1 MRLLTIGLL
10 IIVLLSCNKI
20 ITIELP
26 AYESQI
32 VVEMYL
38 EEGKPLRCL
47 VSESLP
53 YTDTAIS
60 RELNDAMVI
69 FSDGSVND
77 TLVNIIN
84 EDTET
89 GRWYNYFN
97 PGIMLADSTKTY
109 TIKISDSSNR
119 LVTGTTQF
127 SQRIISIDSIN
138 IRSSANEPDSF
149 SVGIIISDPGISDNY
164 YRFLITKKLN
174 DFNSEDT
181 DFFLS
186 DLSFNGNS
194 FSFYSNAN
202 YARNDTVLV
211 RVYSLLKEYYDYL
224 QSTENARNSNFNPFT
239 QPALIK
245 SNVKGGLGIFTAIR
259 YDQRQIMI
267 R

>member
-10 IIVLLSCNKI
+10 IILSISCNKI

-26 AYESQI
+26 AYKPQI

-53 YTDTAIS
+53 YTDTAID
-60 RELNDAMVI
+60 RELNDAKVI

-77 TLVNIIN
+77 TLVNIAN

-89 GRWYNYFN
+89 GRWYNYLN
-97 PGIMLADSTKTY
+97 PRIMVADSTKTY
-109 TIKISDSSNR
+109 TIRIADSSNR
-119 LVTGTTQF
+119 VVTGTTHF
-127 SQRIISIDSIN
+127 SQRIISIDSIS
-138 IRSSANEPDSF
+138 IRSSVKKPDSF
-149 SVGIIISDPGISDNY
+149 SVGIIISDPAISDNY
-164 YRFLITKKLN
+164 YRFLVTKKMN
-174 DFNSEDT
+174 DFSSEDT

-194 FSFYSNAN
+194 FSFYSDAD
-202 YARNDTVLV
+202 YTRNDTVLV
-211 RVYSLLKEYYDYL
+211 RVYSLLKEHFDYM
-224 QSTENARNSNFNPFT
+224 QSTDNARNSNFNPFT
-239 QPALIK
+239 QPAMIK
-245 SNVKGGLGIFTAIR
+245 SNVKGGLGIFAAIR
-259 YDQRQIMI
+259 YDQRRITI

>member
-1 MRLLTIGLL
+1 MRLLSIALL
-10 IIVLLSCNKI
+10 IIILLSCNKI

-26 AYESQI
+26 AYTPQI

-60 RELNDAMVI
+60 RELNGVMVI

-84 EDTET
+84 KDLET
-89 GRWYNYFN
+89 GRWYNYFH
-97 PGIMLADSTKTY
+97 PGILVADSAKTY

-119 LVTGTTQF
+119 LVTGTTRF

-138 IRSSANEPDSF
+138 IRASANEPDSF
-149 SVGIIISDPGISDNY
+149 SVGVIISDPRLSNNY
-164 YRFLITKKLN
+164 YRFLVTKKLD
-174 DFNSEDT
+174 DFHSEDT
-181 DFFLS
+181 DFFLN

-194 FSFYSNAN
+194 FSFYSNAD

-211 RVYSLLKEYYDYL
+211 RVYSLLKEHFDYM

-239 QPALIK
+239 QPAMIK

-259 YDQRQIMI
+259 YDQRQIMV